1 MSLLREFTGVPSGQA
16 PNLKNSDSS
25 DAGKADV
32 SGKLKP
38 NDVSFSLM
46 RNTINSDGDVTG
58 SNVADYLEKAHELN
72 DEVETVP
79 FGLET
84 DDGDIVKV
92 YVNAE
97 EADKFEDAM
106 KKLLGVEDDIE
117 EAINKL
123 AQDFDIIDVVWPKN
137 KDDAGEEGED
147 VQLGADGDFDALDDG
162 DDEMEEVARYDPL
175 GESVV
180 TEAKAMIARKGFLE
194 IFKKAKIVYVN
205 YAGNSGNTEKQ
216 ISTLFN
222 DLMGAGSFN
231 KFKANSEFTKTDR
244 SSSGSMN
251 DPAYVWQREL
261 PAWKWEELF
270 PKKVV
275 EDVEPE
281 ADDPKAPTPEEAAAY
296 SKLMNIVMNLAA
308 MGPSGVSAATGLD
321 RSNMT
326 KLEMIKEYVK
336 TEYADDAD
344 LARTWMKRV
353 GDSVGDSR
361 DILPYWLKEQL
372 ESEAHDVE
380 DEGEEDMTI
389 GSQFLARL
397 AEGKEPAKKGYKFDP
412 ATESM
417 KRQLRD
423 IGGEKN
429 FADKIAEV
437 AAMTG
442 MQGRFM
448 NTPEGR
454 ESVLAGAK
462 GLRTRP
468 AATAAFLS
476 LHSALAAFHGYT
488 PMAEGKDEEADL
500 DGVAFQQ
507 LVEEVLVE
515 LGIPQSLVSEGGKAG
530 AKSTV
535 KRMISKIM
543 QDSTTKVA
551 YQFLAKKLGI
561 KVNDKIV
568 GTKKAGKPE
577 TVEEAVTRG
586 TVGTD
591 GQGREEA
598 QAETTNIK
606 DYTAAAKTILSALG
620 VNLEDTKLVRVVN
633 DGALQRAIRTAMRD
647 GKVKRAASA
656 FLRIL
661 SQGE

>member
-1 MSLLREFTGVPSGQA
+1 MSLLREFTGIPTGQA

-25 DAGKADV
+25 DAGKGDV
-32 SGKLKP
+32 SGKMKP
-38 NDVSFSLM
+38 NDISFSLM
-46 RNTINSDGDVTG
+46 RNTINSDGEVTG
-58 SNVADYLEKAHELN
+58 SDVADYLERAAELN

-97 EADKFEDAM
+97 EADKFEEAM
-106 KKLLGVEDDIE
+106 KKLLGIEDDIE

-123 AQDFDIIDVVWPKN
+123 AQEFDIVDVVWPKD
-137 KDDAGEEGED
+137 KDGSDEEGSDD
-147 VQLGADGDFDALDDG
+147 VQLGAGESDFDALDDG
-162 DDEMEEVARYDPL
+162 DEMTEVARYDSL
-175 GESVV
+175 GE
-180 TEAKAMIARKGFLE
+180 A
-194 IFKKAKIVYVN
+194 
-205 YAGNSGNTEKQ
+205 
-216 ISTLFN
+216 
-222 DLMGAGSFN
+222 
-231 KFKANSEFTKTDR
+231 
-244 SSSGSMN
+244 
-251 DPAYVWQREL
+251 
-261 PAWKWEELF
+261 
-270 PKKVV
+270 VV
-275 EDVEPE
+275 ERAAPIEDEGE
-281 ADDPKAPTPEEAAAY
+281 DDPKAPTPEEAAAY

-308 MGPSGVSAATGLD
+308 MGPSGVSAATGYD

-336 TEYADDAD
+336 QEYADDAE
-344 LARTWMKRV
+344 LARTWMTRV

-372 ESEAHDVE
+372 EAETDN
-380 DEGEEDMTI
+380 EGEEDMTI

-397 AEGKEPAKKGYKFDP
+397 QEGKEPAKKGYKFDP

-423 IGGEKN
+423 VGGEKN
-429 FADKIAEV
+429 VADKIAEV
-437 AAMTG
+437 AAMSG

-454 ESVLAGAK
+454 ESVLGGAK

-468 AATAAFLS
+468 AAMAAFLS

-515 LGIPQSLVSEGGKAG
+515 LGIPQALVSEGGKSG
-530 AKSTV
+530 AKASV
-535 KRMISKIM
+535 KRTIAKIM

-561 KVNDKIV
+561 KINDKVV
-568 GTKKAGKPE
+568 GTKKLGKQP
-577 TVEEAVTRG
+577 VEEAVTQG

-591 GQGREEA
+591 GQGREET
-598 QAETTNIK
+598 QDQSTNVK
-606 DYTAAAKTILSALG
+606 DFTAAAKTILKALG
-620 VNLEDTKLVRVVN
+620 VDLADTSVVRVVN
-633 DGALQRAIRTAMRD
+633 ESTLNRAIKTAMRD

>member
-123 AQDFDIIDVVWPKN
+123 AQDFDIIDVVWPKD
-137 KDDAGEEGED
+137 KDDDGTEGDED
-147 VQLGADGDFDALDDG
+147 VQLGTESDFDALDDG
-162 DDEMEEVARYDPL
+162 DEMEEVARYDPL
-175 GESVV
+175 GES
-180 TEAKAMIARKGFLE
+180 
-194 IFKKAKIVYVN
+194 
-205 YAGNSGNTEKQ
+205 
-216 ISTLFN
+216 
-222 DLMGAGSFN
+222 
-231 KFKANSEFTKTDR
+231 
-244 SSSGSMN
+244 
-251 DPAYVWQREL
+251 
-261 PAWKWEELF
+261 
-270 PKKVV
+270 KVV

-281 ADDPKAPTPEEAAAY
+281 TDDPKAPTPEEAAAY
-296 SKLMNIVMNLAA
+296 SKIMNIVMNLAA

-336 TEYADDAD
+336 TEYADDAN

-353 GDSVGDSR
+353 GDSIGDSR

-372 ESEAHDVE
+372 ESEAHDVD

-437 AAMTG
+437 AAMSG

-468 AATAAFLS
+468 AATAAFLA

-535 KRMISKIM
+535 KRMIAKIM

-577 TVEEAVTRG
+577 TVEEAVGADPAVVKLFNKIKGEPNLKAARVKALVTRYLSMVDKQEKHIPMLTAEVIHMLQDADLMEAVTRG

-591 GQGREEA
+591 GQGTEDS
-598 QAETTNIK
+598 QAETSNVK

-633 DGALQRAIRTAMRD
+633 DGALQRAMRTALRD

-656 FLRIL
+656 FLRVL

>member
-1 MSLLREFTGVPSGQA
+1 
-16 PNLKNSDSS
+16 
-25 DAGKADV
+25 
-32 SGKLKP
+32 
-38 NDVSFSLM
+38 
-46 RNTINSDGDVTG
+46 
-58 SNVADYLEKAHELN
+58 
-72 DEVETVP
+72 
-79 FGLET
+79 
-84 DDGDIVKV
+84 
-92 YVNAE
+92 
-97 EADKFEDAM
+97 
-106 KKLLGVEDDIE
+106 
-117 EAINKL
+117 
-123 AQDFDIIDVVWPKN
+123 
-137 KDDAGEEGED
+137 
-147 VQLGADGDFDALDDG
+147 
-162 DDEMEEVARYDPL
+162 
-175 GESVV
+175 
-180 TEAKAMIARKGFLE
+180 
-194 IFKKAKIVYVN
+194 
-205 YAGNSGNTEKQ
+205 
-216 ISTLFN
+216 
-222 DLMGAGSFN
+222 
-231 KFKANSEFTKTDR
+231 
-244 SSSGSMN
+244 
-251 DPAYVWQREL
+251 
-261 PAWKWEELF
+261 
-270 PKKVV
+270 
-275 EDVEPE
+275 
-281 ADDPKAPTPEEAAAY
+281 
-296 SKLMNIVMNLAA
+296 MNIVMNLAA

-336 TEYADDAD
+336 TEYADDAN

-372 ESEAHDVE
+372 ESEAHDVD

-437 AAMTG
+437 AAMSG

-535 KRMISKIM
+535 KRMIAKIM

-577 TVEEAVTRG
+577 TVEEAVGADPAVVKLFNKIKGEPNLKAARVKALVTRYLSMVDKQEKHIPMLTAEVIHMLQDADLMEAVTRG

-591 GQGREEA
+591 GQGTEDS
-598 QAETTNIK
+598 QAETSNVK
-606 DYTAAAKTILSALG
+606 DFTAAAKTILTALG

-656 FLRIL
+656 FLRVL